1 MYQESPLRIMPS
13 QVPSLRKKSTC
24 SGKKVDRRVIIHPLH
39 CLIPTRVAGTYS
51 MDPLERGCDNT
62 RFLSALGESVANPY
76 PPQWGGCRV
85 AAGGAR
91 NVIALNSCI
100 AFTRRQNPEIQKP
113 ISRLC
118 LREVSPFFSQ
128 KMAFFA

>member
-1 MYQESPLRIMPS
+1 MPS
-13 QVPSLRKKSTC
+13 QVSSLRKKSTC
-24 SGKKVDRRVIIHPLH
+24 SGKKVDRRVIIHPLL
-39 CLIPTRVAGTYS
+39 CLIPARVAGTYS
-51 MDPLERGCDNT
+51 MDPIERGCDNT

-76 PPQWGGCRV
+76 PPRWGGCRV

-100 AFTRRQNPEIQKP
+100 AAKHRHDPEILNP

-118 LREVSPFFSQ
+118 LQEVASFFFTKNGVFCVTKEKS
-128 KMAFFA
+128 MA